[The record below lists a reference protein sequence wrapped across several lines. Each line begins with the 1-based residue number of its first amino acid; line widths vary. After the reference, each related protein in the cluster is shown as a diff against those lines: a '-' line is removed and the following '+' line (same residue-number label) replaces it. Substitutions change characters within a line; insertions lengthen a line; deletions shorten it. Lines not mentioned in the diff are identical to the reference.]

1 MRTFTKLTL
10 SACIGLAVGMGQA
23 WAGAKPDQVN
33 RLQEDLTPMG
43 SERAG
48 NADGTIPEWTGGI
61 TSPPAGYSP
70 GDHHPNPWP
79 EDKPLFRIDGTNYQ
93 QYADKLS
100 VGQQA
105 TFAKYP
111 DTYYMDVY
119 QSRRSTSF
127 PEHIYEMTAKNAA
140 TARLAENGEG
150 VLDAAEGFPFP
161 FPENAYE
168 LMWNHKLKYKGVGG
182 TRYNTQIAP
191 TANGSFSVTVIRE
204 ELLGLYYKRGVTIAD
219 INNILLYFFQEV
231 ESPARLAGNILL
243 VHETLNQQ
251 ELARQA
257 WIYNPGQRRVRRAP
271 NVAYDNPGTASDG
284 LRTNDMTDM
293 FNGAMDRF
301 DWKVIGKQEMYIP
314 YNSYGAHA
322 EGVTPDDFVRPGHLN
337 PELMRYELHRV
348 WVVEA
353 NLKDGMRHIN
363 PKRTFYLDEDS
374 YQIVLIDHYDA
385 RGQLWRASEGHCIN
399 YYDVPTYWSTIE
411 AHYDLQSGR
420 YVAQGFDNTMPV
432 NTFNVEMQPGQFTPQ
447 ALRTRG
453 RR

>member
-10 SACIGLAVGMGQA
+10 SACIGLVVGMGQA

-70 GDHHPNPWP
+70 GDHHPSPWP
-79 EDKPLFRIDGTNYQ
+79 EDKPLFRIDGSNYQ

-140 TARLAENGEG
+140 TAKLAENGEG

-168 LMWNHKLKYKGVGG
+168 LMWNQAQVQGCW
-182 TRYNTQIAP
+182 RYAIQHADRPNSQRLLFGDSHPRGIAGP
-191 TANGSFSVTVIRE
+191 V
-204 ELLGLYYKRGVTIAD
+204 L
-219 INNILLYFFQEV
+219 Q
-231 ESPARLAGNILL
+231 ARRD
-243 VHETLNQQ
+243 H
-251 ELARQA
+251 
-257 WIYNPGQRRVRRAP
+257 RRH
-271 NVAYDNPGTASDG
+271 
-284 LRTNDMTDM
+284 
-293 FNGAMDRF
+293 
-301 DWKVIGKQEMYIP
+301 Q
-314 YNSYGAHA
+314 
-322 EGVTPDDFVRPGHLN
+322 
-337 PELMRYELHRV
+337 
-348 WVVEA
+348 
-353 NLKDGMRHIN
+353 
-363 PKRTFYLDEDS
+363 
-374 YQIVLIDHYDA
+374 
-385 RGQLWRASEGHCIN
+385 
-399 YYDVPTYWSTIE
+399 
-411 AHYDLQSGR
+411 
-420 YVAQGFDNTMPV
+420 
-432 NTFNVEMQPGQFTPQ
+432 
-447 ALRTRG
+447 
-453 RR
+453 